1 MKKTLI
7 LLFATASIFTLLFS
21 FRIDYLGK
29 LVRAEGAQ
37 ALSYPDRV
45 AIYLYNIPMALGGLL
60 MWCPE
65 IALET
70 LALMLPMDRDKTYVV
85 HSDFALA
92 SPRIKRIVDHYQPE
106 MGRVPIG
113 GVRYDSHGEL
123 RATLAL
129 GGGGLRCTK
138 TQCAIKV
145 DIAYS
150 ENAPKTFW
158 IDEAIFSA
166 LQDLGWLH
174 PYWLEYRWARS

>member
-1 MKKTLI
+1 MKKVLVTGLAVATLFVI
-7 LLFATASIFTLLFS
+7 LFS
-21 FRIDYLGK
+21 FRIDHLGK
-29 LVRAEGAQ
+29 LIRSEGAE

-60 MWCPE
+60 IGCPE
-65 IALET
+65 VAFET
-70 LALMLPMDRDKTYVV
+70 LALMLPMDRSKTYVLRN
-85 HSDFALA
+85 DFAMS
-92 SPRIKRIVDHYQPE
+92 SPNIKKMVEDYHPK

-113 GVRYDSHGEL
+113 GVRYDDL
-123 RATLAL
+123 RVTLAL
-129 GGGGLRCTK
+129 GGGGLTCDARE
-138 TQCAIKV
+138 CAIKV

-166 LQDLGWLH
+166 LQDLGWFH